1 MAIPS
6 FYCDELSIELLQAP
20 DPVVTLS
27 ESESSHAV
35 RARRL
40 REGQAVNV
48 LNGQG
53 LIGHGCILT
62 LDKRAVQISFES
74 HSLKPQAQPRLT
86 IAAAIPKGDRQKVMV
101 DMLTQIGVAQIIP
114 LQCEHSVTRYSDNLG
129 KKWQRA
135 AIESCKQSQNSW
147 LPVIGEPLS
156 VEQLIV
162 QEHRNIVYADAGG
175 QSMLKL
181 CQSLEG
187 NDGLT
192 ANVDTDLVVIIGPE
206 GGLSENEVKKLDS
219 NNILPISLGNNILR
233 TEAAAI
239 TAAAQFVQ
247 NYR

>member
-1 MAIPS
+1 MATPS
-6 FYCDELSIELLQAP
+6 FYCDELSIELLQAA

-48 LNGQG
+48 LNGWG
-53 LIGHGCILT
+53 LIGHGSILT
-62 LDKRAVQISFES
+62 LDKRAVQIKFDS
-74 HSLKPQAQPRLT
+74 HSLIPQAQCRLT
-86 IAAAIPKGDRQKVMV
+86 IATAIPKGDRQKVMV

-135 AIESCKQSQNSW
+135 AIESCKQSQNPW
-147 LPVIGEPLS
+147 LPVITEPLS
-156 VEQLIV
+156 VEQLIA
-162 QEHRNIVYADAGG
+162 QKKRNIVYADAGG
-175 QSMLKL
+175 QSMSSL
-181 CQSLEG
+181 CQNFE
-187 NDGLT
+187 D
-192 ANVDTDLVVIIGPE
+192 NVETDLVVIIGPE
-206 GGLSENEVKKLDS
+206 GGLSENEVKALDS